1 MRYIVNILIL
11 LLIAVGASSQNDR
24 SYIRSGNR
32 DMRGGAEGAAG
43 KAETKYRK
51 ALTANGANAQ
61 AMYNLGC
68 ALLAQNKDSMA
79 MEMFEKS
86 VKAEKSAH
94 RKAMAYH
101 NMGVIMQ
108 RQQQYGAAMEHYKNA
123 LRLAPHS
130 EDSRYNYVLCKRL
143 KKEDDNNNGGGG
155 GGNNNQQ
162 NQDKNKD
169 KNKDKN
175 QNQDKDKQ
183 DQKDEQQKQD
193 EQQQM
198 SKENADQLLNAAVQ
212 NEKATRERM
221 RKAASQPNRR
231 NLEKNW

>member
-1 MRYIVNILIL
+1 MRYIVNILVL

-123 LRLAPHS
+123 LRLSPHS

-221 RKAASQPNRR
+221 RKAASQPSRR

>member
-11 LLIAVGASSQNDR
+11 LLISVGASSQSDR
-24 SYIRSGNR
+24 MHIRSGNR
-32 DMRGGAEGAAG
+32 DMRGGAEGAAA

-51 ALTANGANAQ
+51 ALTANGSNAQ

-79 MEMFEKS
+79 MEMFEKA
-86 VKAEKSAH
+86 VKAEKSPQ
-94 RKAMAYH
+94 RRAMAYH

-108 RQQQYGAAMEHYKNA
+108 RQQQYGPAMEQYKNA
-123 LRLAPHS
+123 LRLSPHS

-155 GGNNNQQ
+155 NNQQ

-169 KNKDKN
+169 KDKNKDQN
-175 QNQDKDKQ
+175 QNKDKQ
-183 DQKDEQQKQD
+183 DQKNEQQQNQNEQQK
-193 EQQQM
+193 M
-198 SKENADQLLNAAVQ
+198 SRENADQLLNAAVQ

-221 RKAASQPNRR
+221 RKAVSQPNRR

>member
-108 RQQQYGAAMEHYKNA
+108 RQQQYGAAMEQYKNA

-143 KKEDDNNNGGGG
+143 KKEDDNNNGGG

-221 RKAASQPNRR
+221 RKAASQPSRR

>member
-1 MRYIVNILIL
+1 MRYIVNILVL

-221 RKAASQPNRR
+221 RKAASQPSRR

>member
-1 MRYIVNILIL
+1 MRYVVNILIL

-123 LRLAPHS
+123 LRLSPHS

-221 RKAASQPNRR
+221 RKAASQPSRR

>member
-51 ALTANGANAQ
+51 ALTANAANAQ

-86 VKAEKSAH
+86 VKVEKSAH

-123 LRLAPHS
+123 LRLSPHS
-130 EDSRYNYVLCKRL
+130 ADSRYNYVLCKRL

-155 GGNNNQQ
+155 GNNNQQ

-169 KNKDKN
+169 KNKDN
-175 QNQDKDKQ
+175 NQDKDKQ
-183 DQKDEQQKQD
+183 DQKDDQQQKQD
-193 EQQQM
+193 EQQKM

>member
-221 RKAASQPNRR
+221 RKAASQPSRR

>member
-11 LLIAVGASSQNDR
+11 LLISVGASSQSDR
-24 SYIRSGNR
+24 MHIRSGNR
-32 DMRGGAEGAAG
+32 DMRGGAEGAAA

-51 ALTANGANAQ
+51 ALTANGSNAQ

-79 MEMFEKS
+79 MEMFEKA
-86 VKAEKSAH
+86 VKAEKSPQ

-108 RQQQYGAAMEHYKNA
+108 RQQQYGPAMEQYKNA
-123 LRLAPHS
+123 LRLSPHS

-155 GGNNNQQ
+155 GGNNQQ

-169 KNKDKN
+169 KDKNKN
-175 QNQDKDKQ
+175 QNQNKDKQ
-183 DQKDEQQKQD
+183 NQKNDQQNQNEQQK
-193 EQQQM
+193 M
-198 SKENADQLLNAAVQ
+198 SRENADQLLNAAVQ

-221 RKAASQPNRR
+221 RKAVSQPNRR

>member
-1 MRYIVNILIL
+1 MRYVVNILIL
-11 LLIAVGASSQNDR
+11 LLIAVGASSQDDR

-108 RQQQYGAAMEHYKNA
+108 RQQQYGAAMEHY
-123 LRLAPHS
+123 
-130 EDSRYNYVLCKRL
+130 
-143 KKEDDNNNGGGG
+143 
-155 GGNNNQQ
+155 
-162 NQDKNKD
+162 
-169 KNKDKN
+169 
-175 QNQDKDKQ
+175 
-183 DQKDEQQKQD
+183 
-193 EQQQM
+193 
-198 SKENADQLLNAAVQ
+198 
-212 NEKATRERM
+212 
-221 RKAASQPNRR
+221 
-231 NLEKNW
+231 

>member
-123 LRLAPHS
+123 LRLSPHS

-221 RKAASQPNRR
+221 RKAASQPSRR